1 MPSAAEVRPRARKA
15 NIMTAIDPL
24 MSADMLE
31 ATRLTREGR
40 LSEATALIQRL
51 FHGKRHPG
59 SAPGAW
65 LGSAGTGTS
74 PPSARH
80 ASRVLDVDPATGAVK
95 NADGALYG
103 ALAVASGPRRRH
115 STDTQEASRL
125 PRSDRPT
132 RRDAEPRRPSGSAME
147 RTGSRVPDG
156 ARFETAIHAGAHG
169 SRAYKLYVPSGLR
182 AGQPVPLVVMLHGCT
197 QSPDDFAAGTRMNTL
212 AEEQIFLVAY
222 PAQPAS
228 ANAQKCWNWFS
239 PGDQER
245 DSGEPALIAGIT
257 RQVMRDYAVDPARIY
272 VAGLSAGGAAAAIMA
287 AAYPDLYA
295 AVGVHSGLA
304 CGAARDI
311 PSAFAAMRQGGAGTR
326 RRPSGGAMASETG
339 RTVPTIVFHADRDT
353 TVHPSNGEYVLAQAG
368 ATAGD
373 LRTTVEHGQVPNGGR
388 TFTRILHANDCGT
401 AVLEQWTVHGGGH
414 AWSGGSPEGSYTDP
428 RGPDASREM
437 LRFFLDHPH
446 PAPRA

>member
-1 MPSAAEVRPRARKA
+1 
-15 NIMTAIDPL
+15 
-24 MSADMLE
+24 
-31 ATRLTREGR
+31 
-40 LSEATALIQRL
+40 
-51 FHGKRHPG
+51 
-59 SAPGAW
+59 
-65 LGSAGTGTS
+65 
-74 PPSARH
+74 
-80 ASRVLDVDPATGAVK
+80 
-95 NADGALYG
+95 
-103 ALAVASGPRRRH
+103 
-115 STDTQEASRL
+115 
-125 PRSDRPT
+125 
-132 RRDAEPRRPSGSAME
+132 
-147 RTGSRVPDG
+147 
-156 ARFETAIHAGAHG
+156 
-169 SRAYKLYVPSGLR
+169 
-182 AGQPVPLVVMLHGCT
+182 MLHGCT
-197 QSPDDFAAGTRMNTL
+197 QSPDDFAAGTQMNKL

-257 RQVMRDYAVDPARIY
+257 RQVMRDHAVDPARIY

-287 AAYPDLYA
+287 ATYPDLYA

-304 CGAARDI
+304 CGAARDL

-326 RRPSGGAMASETG
+326 RCRSAGAMSSQIG

-353 TVHPSNGEYVLAQAG
+353 TVHPDNSDYVLAQAG

-373 LRTTVEHGQVPNGGR
+373 LATAVERGQVPNGGR

-428 RGPDASREM
+428 RGPNASREM

-446 PAPRA
+446 PAPITDAF